1 MQTRLTQLL
10 GIDHPLCQA
19 PMGTAAGPSLAAAV
33 SEAGALGSIS
43 VSFTAPEAI
52 PDVVR
57 EVRSRTDRPFAANV
71 LLAWP
76 PAERLDA
83 LLAANVGIVTL
94 AWGDP
99 APWVERLH
107 AGGSLVLSTV
117 GSAEEARSAEAAGV
131 DAVVAQGWE
140 AGGHV
145 WGSVATSVLV
155 PAVRDAVRVPVIAAG
170 GIADGRGLA
179 AVLALGADGAWV
191 GTRFLLAGEA
201 PVHEVFRAA
210 LLDATETDTVFADDL
225 FHVGWENAP
234 HRALRNST
242 ASAWE
247 RAGRPPIGSRP
258 GEADELGARAD
269 GSSIVRYSSS
279 LPVEGMTGDIEALS
293 LYAGQSVGL
302 AHDVRPAAAIVE
314 GIVTEAEQVIGRLAD
329 PAGQVG
335 DGPGA
340 PSTTRLGRTSR
351 PVTP

>member
-1 MQTRLTQLL
+1 LTQLL
-10 GIDHPLCQA
+10 GIDHPLVQA
-19 PMGTAAGPSLAAAV
+19 PMGTAAGPPLAAAV

-52 PDVVR
+52 AGVVR
-57 EVRSRTDRPFAANV
+57 DVRSRTERPFAANV
-71 LLAWP
+71 LLEWP

-83 LLAANVGIVTL
+83 LLAAGVMLVTL

-99 APWVERLH
+99 GPWVERLH
-107 AGGSLVLSTV
+107 AGGALVLTTV
-117 GSAEEARSAEAAGV
+117 GSAEEARRAEAAGV

-155 PAVRDAVRVPVIAAG
+155 PAVRDAVELPVIAAG

-191 GTRFLLAGEA
+191 GTRFLLASEA
-201 PVHEVFRAA
+201 PVHDVFRTA
-210 LLDATETDTVFADDL
+210 LLEAAETDTVFADDL
-225 FHVGWENAP
+225 FHIGWEDAP

-242 ASAWE
+242 ATAWE
-247 RAGRPPIGSRP
+247 QAGRPAIGSRP
-258 GEADELGARAD
+258 GEGDELGARAD
-269 GSSIVRYSSS
+269 GSPIVRYSSS

-302 AHDVRPAAAIVE
+302 VHDVRPAAAIVE
-314 GIVTEAEQVIGRLAD
+314 AIVTDAEQLLARLA
-329 PAGQVG
+329 GG
-335 DGPGA
+335 F
-340 PSTTRLGRTSR
+340 
-351 PVTP
+351 